1 MKKKP
6 IRLLYADKHLTHDN
20 IELVKD
26 ITKQE
31 IELAKKIGVT
41 KIIGMGD
48 ELTSRQAQTLATLDA
63 FAEIN
68 DLYVEEGLERN
79 CIVGNHCKVDYKSE
93 KSYLSIFKYHP
104 CLNIISTVHFEDVG
118 NLRLHYVSYFDEN
131 VNYKDYLKK
140 AKKNIDKTKYNILL
154 THILFNGGVN
164 NSGEENKK
172 ITLKLSDF
180 KEFDKVLS
188 GHIHD
193 KSTYGN
199 FHYIGSTY
207 AKNFGETNE
216 KGFTILYDDGSHELI
231 NSTFPE
237 YYTIDIDLDKVSL
250 DDVNDLKKQG
260 SELKKEAG
268 AMIRFRFKGSKDKVA
283 AIKQEEFTS
292 LGIDVK
298 KEHKTIIE
306 SIEKAEAGEVIVYD
320 NETILTKFDSFCKKE
335 EYDNVEYGKDCLI
348 KKLEENERKNG

>member
-6 IRLLYADKHLTHDN
+6 IRLLYADKHLIHDN
-20 IELVKD
+20 IELVTD

-41 KIIGMGD
+41 EIIGTGD
-48 ELTSRQAQTLATLDA
+48 EFTSRQAQSLATLDA

-68 DLYVEEGLERN
+68 DLYVADGLKRK
-79 CIVGNHCKVDYKSE
+79 CIVGNHSKVDYKSE
-93 KSYLSIFKYHP
+93 KSYLSIFKHHP
-104 CLNIISTVHFEDVG
+104 CLDVISTVHFEDVG
-118 NLRLHYVSYFDEN
+118 NIRLHFVSYFDEN

-140 AKKNIDKTKYNILL
+140 AKKNIDKEKFNILI

-164 NSGEENKK
+164 NEGEENKK

-180 KEFDKVLS
+180 KQFDKVLS
-188 GHIHD
+188 GHIHN

-207 AKNFGETNE
+207 AKDFGETNE
-216 KGFTILYDDGSHELI
+216 KGFTILYDDGSHEMV

-237 YYTIDIDLDKVSL
+237 YYTIDVDLDKISL

-260 SELKKEAG
+260 SELKKEAN
-268 AMIRFRFKGSKDKVA
+268 ANIRFRFKGSKDKVA
-283 AIKQEEFTS
+283 SIKQEEFTS

-306 SIEKAEAGEVIVYD
+306 SVEKAETGQVIVYD
-320 NETILTKFDSFCKKE
+320 DKTILTKFDSFCKKE
-335 EYDNVEYGKDCLI
+335 EYDNIEYGKDCLI
-348 KKLEENERKNG
+348 KKLEGNESR